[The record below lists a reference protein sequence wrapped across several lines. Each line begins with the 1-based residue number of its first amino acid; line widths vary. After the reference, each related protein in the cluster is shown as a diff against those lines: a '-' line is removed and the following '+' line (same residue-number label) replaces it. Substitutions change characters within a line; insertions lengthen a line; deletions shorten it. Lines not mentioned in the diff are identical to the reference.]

1 MSIDRLDAK
10 TALDAVARSQQ
21 QAGELKNYASAG
33 SILMAWGIAWLAG
46 NLASQIDPSWARI
59 VWPLANAGAVLWS
72 ILRPGGRFDR
82 RAFATA
88 IAIAGYVLLT
98 LTLVRPDPRL
108 ANVLVSLMVAASYVV
123 LGIWTGYRFALL
135 GLILVAIILTGW
147 FLVPSWLFACMAFG
161 GGGTLLV
168 GGWWLHRA

>member
-1 MSIDRLDAK
+1 M
-10 TALDAVARSQQ
+10 ALDAVARSRQHV
-21 QAGELKNYASAG
+21 GELRGYANAG
-33 SILMAWGIAWLAG
+33 SILMGWGIAWLAG

-59 VWPLANAGAVLWS
+59 VWPVAIVGAVLWS
-72 ILRPGGRFDR
+72 ILRPGGGFDR
-82 RAFATA
+82 RVFATA
-88 IAIAGYVLLT
+88 IAIVGYILLT

-108 ANVLVSLMVAASYVV
+108 ANVLMSLMVAASYIV

-147 FLVPSWLFACMAFG
+147 FLFPSWVFACLAFG
-161 GGGTLLV
+161 GGGTLLI